1 MWHRRTVAIS
11 KGEPMNRAELREQF
25 RKLMDYLD
33 DVYGRDTRHLAR
45 GGDAYEYTITE
56 DNETGFTIRH
66 NASGQL
72 ETFTYGEDAG

>member
-1 MWHRRTVAIS
+1 
-11 KGEPMNRAELREQF
+11 MNRAELRNQF
-25 RKLMDYLD
+25 RVLMDRLD
-33 DVYGRDTRHLAR
+33 DVYDRGTRHLAER
-45 GGDAYEYTITE
+45 GEGYEYTITE